1 MKIREKLSTSYLKEL
16 KNFDKETTMWIVKNS
31 RSQLFNIILLAVLY
45 GVMAYSGILM
55 AQLSRGIVDSAA
67 YERNWNGVIF
77 FGLLLLLLTLFQV
90 ALRIFCN
97 ITNFN
102 INAKLEISLK
112 TKLFNTMLKK
122 DYSKITSF
130 HTGELLNVL
139 TSDINV
145 ITGTI
150 TSIVPSVCF
159 FIVKLAG
166 AFIILFS
173 IDWKFA
179 IVLFVGG
186 ALLMLV
192 ALLFKGTLKNLHKKA
207 QSTDGK
213 TRSFL
218 QESLASILVIKVFNA
233 YDRIKSESDRLQ
245 MDNFKVKRK
254 RNYISIFASTGFSFV
269 FAAAYLYGLVWGSFS
284 ILSGAITYGVL
295 TEILS
300 LVSQIQSPIQG
311 LTSILPSYYQAL
323 ASAERIME
331 FEKFPD
337 EHTEETNQ
345 NIDINNLYNKLSSIE
360 FDNITFSYDRDTVLE
375 ETSLTINKGDFV
387 VITGI
392 SGIGKSTLTK
402 LLLDVFPVKSG
413 EIYLKLKDGS
423 KVIVDKNIRSMFAYV
438 PQGNFLLSGTIRE
451 NISFVRP
458 DATDEEIMSAA
469 KIACADFINELP
481 EGLDTVIGEK
491 GLGLSEGQVQRVAIA
506 RAIICQCPVI
516 LLDEA
521 TSALDEAT
529 EIQLLK
535 NIESLKNKTCIL
547 ISHKKAANQVCNKE
561 VRIQDKKII
570 VRDI

>member
-1 MKIREKLSTSYLKEL
+1 MKIRERLSTSYFKEL
-16 KNFDKETTMWIVKNS
+16 KNFDKKTTMWIVKNS

-45 GVMAYSGILM
+45 SVMAYSGVLM
-55 AQLSRGIVDSAA
+55 AQLSREIVDSAA
-67 YERNWNGVIF
+67 YDQNWNGVIF
-77 FGLLLLLLTLFQV
+77 FGIMLLLLTLTQV
-90 ALRIFCN
+90 ALRIFSN

-112 TKLFNTMLKK
+112 TNLFNTMLKK

-130 HTGELLNVL
+130 HTGELLNRL
-139 TSDINV
+139 TSDVNV
-145 ITGTI
+145 ITSTI
-150 TSIVPSVCF
+150 TSIVPNVCY
-159 FIVKLAG
+159 FIVKLIG
-166 AFIILFS
+166 AFIILFT

-179 IVLFVGG
+179 IVLFIGG
-186 ALLMLV
+186 ALFMFV

-207 QSTDGK
+207 QATDGK

-233 YDRIKSESDRLQ
+233 YDRIKSESDKLQ

-269 FAAAYLYGLVWGSFS
+269 FAAAYLYGLIWGSFS
-284 ILSGAITYGVL
+284 ILTGAITYGIL

-311 LTSILPSYYQAL
+311 LTSILPTYYQAL

-331 FEKFPD
+331 FEEFPD
-337 EHTEETNQ
+337 EHTDENNH
-345 NIDINNLYNKLSSIE
+345 NIDINDLYNKLSSIE
-360 FDNITFSYDRDTVLE
+360 FDNISFSYDRDTIIE
-375 ETSLTINKGDFV
+375 NTSLTIKKGDFV

-392 SGIGKSTLTK
+392 SGIGKSTLIK
-402 LLLDVFPVKSG
+402 LLLDVFPVHSG
-413 EIYLKLKDGS
+413 EIYLKLNKGS
-423 KVIVDKNIRSMFAYV
+423 KVFIDKNIRSMFAYV

-458 DATDEEIMSAA
+458 NATDEEIMAAA
-469 KIACADFINELP
+469 KIACADFIEELP
-481 EGLDTVIGEK
+481 KGLDTMIGEN

-506 RAIICQCPVI
+506 RAIICKCPVI

-529 EIQLLK
+529 EIRLLQ
-535 NIESLKNKTCIL
+535 NIKALKNKTCIL

-561 VRIQDKKII
+561 VKIQDKKII

>member
-1 MKIREKLSTSYLKEL
+1 MKIREKLSTSYFKEL

-45 GVMAYSGILM
+45 SVMAYSGVLM

-90 ALRIFCN
+90 ALRILSN

-102 INAKLEISLK
+102 INAKLEIALK

-150 TSIVPSVCF
+150 TSIVPSVCY

-233 YDRIKSESDRLQ
+233 YDRIKSESDKLQ

-284 ILSGAITYGVL
+284 ILSGVITYGVL

-337 EHTEETNQ
+337 EHTEENNQ
-345 NIDINNLYNKLSSIE
+345 NIDINNLYNNLSSIE

-375 ETSLTINKGDFV
+375 ETSLSIKKGDFV

>member
-1 MKIREKLSTSYLKEL
+1 MKIREKLSTSYFKEL

-45 GVMAYSGILM
+45 SVMAYSGVLM

-90 ALRIFCN
+90 ALRILSN

-102 INAKLEISLK
+102 INAKLEIALK

-150 TSIVPSVCF
+150 TSIVPSVCY

-233 YDRIKSESDRLQ
+233 YDRIKSESDKLQ

-284 ILSGAITYGVL
+284 ILSGVITYGVL

-337 EHTEETNQ
+337 EHTEKNNQ
-345 NIDINNLYNKLSSIE
+345 NIDINNLYNNLSSIE

-375 ETSLTINKGDFV
+375 ETSFTINKGDFV